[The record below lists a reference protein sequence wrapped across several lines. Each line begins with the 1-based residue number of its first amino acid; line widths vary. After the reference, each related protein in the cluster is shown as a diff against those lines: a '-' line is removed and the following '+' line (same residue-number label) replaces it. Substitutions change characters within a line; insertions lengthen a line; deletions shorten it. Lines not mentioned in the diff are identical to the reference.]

1 MPSVLPALR
10 LILRG
15 RLPRF
20 AAAVLALLGASCL
33 TYAAP
38 LIWQVVLDGVLAPR
52 GDAPAWID
60 AVVADA
66 GGRDYLRTHL
76 WLPAG
81 LFVVMLAAA
90 GLLTHLRGRLAAR
103 ASEDAIA
110 ALRRR
115 LYDRLQHLPVAYFDR
130 AETGDLVQRCTA
142 DVERVRLFLESHI
155 PEIGH
160 ALVMFAVPLPVMLI
174 LDPVMTL
181 VAVALVPP
189 IVAFSVVFFV
199 RTRPRFLAVEEAEGK
214 LTATLQENLTGIRVV
229 RAFARQAYERER
241 FGRTNAVLRD
251 ATAAVFRLLAAFWS
265 SSDILCLAQR
275 GLVLGYGIV
284 RVAEGTLQ
292 VGALLYF
299 VTAVSMFVFPLRMMG
314 RILADFG
321 KTKVAIGRLGEVLD
335 APVESIPE
343 SPAESA
349 AARGALVFD
358 HVRFAYGDG
367 PPAID
372 DVSLEIPAG
381 STLAVVGASG
391 SGKSTLVE
399 LLLRLRDPQS
409 GSIRIDG
416 VDLATLDRKE
426 VRRQVTTVL
435 QEPFLFSRSVL
446 DNLRLGRPD
455 ASLDEVIATTQI
467 ARVHAAITGF
477 VAGYDTAVGERGV
490 TLSGGQRQRVALA
503 RALLRE
509 RAVLVLDDALS
520 AVDTDTE
527 AQILAALEARR
538 GRCTT
543 ILIAHRLTTVALADR
558 IVVLDQGRV
567 VEHGTHAELVA
578 AGGRYARAWALQSED
593 PDLASEASAVPLPA
607 ALTEAS

>member
-15 RLPRF
+15 QLPRF

-33 TYAAP
+33 MYLAP
-38 LIWQVVLDGVLAPR
+38 LIWQVVLDGVLAPQ

-66 GGRDYLRTHL
+66 GGRAYLRDQL

-115 LYDRLQHLPVAYFDR
+115 LYDHLQHLPVAYFDG

-142 DVERVRLFLESHI
+142 DVERVRLFLESHV

-160 ALVMFAVPLPVMLI
+160 ALVMFAVPLPVMFL
-174 LDPVMTL
+174 LDPTMTL

-199 RTRPRFLAVEEAEGK
+199 RTQPHFVAVDEAEGK

-229 RAFARQAYERER
+229 RAFARQAHERER

-251 ATAAVFRLLAAFWS
+251 ATAGVFRLLAVYWS
-265 SSDILCLAQR
+265 SSDILCVTQR
-275 GLVLGYGIV
+275 GIVLGYGIV
-284 RVAEGTLQ
+284 RVAEGTLG

-299 VTAVSMFVFPLRMMG
+299 VTAVSLFVFPLRMMG

-321 KTKVAIGRLGEVLD
+321 KTRVAIGRLGDVLD
-335 APVESIPE
+335 APLESAPT
-343 SPAESA
+343 SPAA
-349 AARGALVFD
+349 PVAARGALVFD
-358 HVRFAYGDG
+358 RVSFAYGDG
-367 PPAID
+367 PRALD
-372 DVSLEIPAG
+372 EVSLEIPAG
-381 STLAVVGASG
+381 TTLAIVGASG

-409 GSIRIDG
+409 GTIRLDG
-416 VDLATLDRKE
+416 VDLATIARKE
-426 VRRQVTTVL
+426 VRRQITTVL
-435 QEPFLFSRSVL
+435 QEPFLFSRSVI

-455 ASLDEVIATTQI
+455 ASLDEVVATAQI
-467 ARVHAAITGF
+467 ARVHTAITGF
-477 VAGYDTAVGERGV
+477 AAGYDTAVGERGV

-520 AVDTDTE
+520 AVDTETE

-538 GRCTT
+538 GRGTT
-543 ILIAHRLTTVALADR
+543 ILIAHRLTTVARADR
-558 IVVLDQGRV
+558 IVVLEQGRV
-567 VEHGTHAELVA
+567 LEHGTHAELVA
-578 AGGRYARAWALQSED
+578 AGGRYARGWALQHHD
-593 PDLASEASAVPLPA
+593 PTPAAPLAAPSEAS
-607 ALTEAS
+607 